1 MGFLEVSGV
10 LVTLAAVLSFINHKV
25 LRLPT
30 TIGLM
35 LLALLL
41 SAGLTLS
48 ARLYPQFDDFAR
60 QVVASIDFNDT
71 LMHGLLGFLLF
82 AGALHVQLAHL
93 RKQTWLILSLATVG
107 VVVTTVLVGL
117 GTWALMEALGQ
128 DLPLMYSMLF
138 GALIAPTDPIAVLA
152 VMKRVGAPQDIETKL
167 AGESLFNDG
176 VGVVVFLALLG
187 FAGLGEHGG
196 AHDPANTGNAP
207 ALISD
212 LAGLGRHRGR
222 RATAWDRRHPRA
234 TSRRLRK

>member
-107 VVVTTVLVGL
+107 VVLTTVLVGF
-117 GTWALMEALGQ
+117 GTWALMQALGQ
-128 DLPLMYSMLF
+128 DLSLMYSMLF
-138 GALIAPTDPIAVLA
+138 RRADRADRPDRGA
-152 VMKRVGAPQDIETKL
+152 GGHETGRRPPGHRDQ
-167 AGESLFNDG
+167 AGGRKPFQRRRG
-176 VGVVVFLALLG
+176 RG
-187 FAGLGEHGG
+187 GLSGPARLRGPGRARRGPRPGEH
-196 AHDPANTGNAP
+196 
-207 ALISD
+207 
-212 LAGLGRHRGR
+212 R
-222 RATAWDRRHPRA
+222 
-234 TSRRLRK
+234 